1 MAYQD
6 QEHGAKGI
14 LIKFTA
20 ITCAPRGAEGGI
32 VADKIPEQVVRIPSI
47 LSRPPYCKPRGLE

>member
-6 QEHGAKGI
+6 QEHEAKGI

-32 VADKIPEQVVRIPSI
+32 VADKIPRAGCADS
-47 LSRPPYCKPRGLE
+47 LSLVPPYCKPRGLE